1 MLASASDWTSLLLA
15 EESEEEAVAQK
26 FSAAVAIVTLTR
38 SNVQK
43 YQLEYL

>member
-1 MLASASDWTSLLLA
+1 MLASVCDWTSLLLA
-15 EESEEEAVAQK
+15 VEAEEAVAQK